1 MPSHLTRFVF
11 RRLIANEPLLHRGCQ
26 YYSTRPRLVNQN
38 RARALPHIQ
47 QRTFFD
53 LFKQKR
59 KGKKPESPPGLDV
72 LGELAYAQKKNLRP
86 PKPEI
91 IADALKSFLIQKKGQ
106 FEDFHIA
113 RAQLAL
119 EHLLENP
126 QEDGTP
132 WFTPEE
138 LHKYMF
144 AQLVDPARRPER
156 SIEEHLK
163 FGRLLLKEMVKPEA
177 EVEEVA
183 GDVKASMRLE
193 NEEHSQN
200 LINLLCMFGAAKEAR
215 ELVASKYKHDPSAP
229 VAQRRAWT
237 DAWDHVFAGTAQEGS
252 TEEMLV
258 TVEQF
263 QDLSFPLT
271 RSIQAHLVKFFAK
284 KADLT
289 SAKSWY
295 AQPTFNFAG
304 KAETQ
309 PRSDTSAALLKACAI
324 VGDHSFGQQIVTA
337 LLTGETPNKEIWDA
351 ILLWSAAT
359 GRGVEEID
367 RQIGVMIRRNDEA
380 RQKNPAAE
388 LIRPDVDTMNGLVAY
403 AISKN
408 DPYMAERY
416 IALGEKRGISPNEKT
431 FAMQI
436 HYRLGVNDIDGA
448 QAAYM
453 NLQGDFTGAQQS
465 VAVIN
470 RLIQAMCE
478 HRPHQFDELMIM
490 VDDLHE
496 RRSPFTP
503 ETVAAVCILHLRRGE
518 IHDAKDLL
526 QVHAHQFDPAARRVI
541 QTGLLDFILEN
552 ETSTADA
559 WDAYQILRNVFA
571 ETPREDRVQVMNNF
585 FARKRPDMACHVFFH
600 MRNHIS
606 EKYGANREVYVDA
619 FTGFARCEDAESL
632 ELAHNQLKMDF
643 KIEHNTQLRNA
654 LMLAYASVK
663 ENSKAL
669 RFWKEICESKE
680 GPSYNSIAIA
690 FRACEGMNFGYD
702 HAKSIWKRLK
712 EQDIEVDKNLW
723 IAYMSAT
730 ARNHQHDDA
739 LALIETVEEEYGL
752 LPDLEM
758 YVDSHIFINNYR

>member
-1 MPSHLTRFVF
+1 MSAMPSQLTRLVF
-11 RRLIANEPLLHRGCQ
+11 RRLIANEPLLYRGCQ
-26 YYSTRPRLVNQN
+26 YHSTRPRLVNHG

-59 KGKKPESPPGLDV
+59 KGRKPETPPGLDV

-86 PKPEI
+86 PKPQV
-91 IADALKSFLIQKKGQ
+91 IADALKSFLVQKQGR

-113 RAQLAL
+113 RARVAL
-119 EHLLENP
+119 DHLLETP

-138 LHKYMF
+138 LDKYMF
-144 AQLVDPARRPER
+144 AQLIDLARRPER
-156 SIEEHLK
+156 SMEEHLK
-163 FGRLLLKEMVKPEA
+163 FGRVLVEEMAKPETKLQG
-177 EVEEVA
+177 VA
-183 GDVKASMRLE
+183 GGMMKESKKLDDADHTQK
-193 NEEHSQN
+193 
-200 LINLLCMFGAAKEAR
+200 LIQILCIFGAAKEAR
-215 ELVASKYKHDPSAP
+215 EIVASKYKYDPKATSD
-229 VAQRRAWT
+229 QRRVWREAWNQ
-237 DAWDHVFAGTAQEGS
+237 VFAGIAQEGN
-252 TEEMLV
+252 TQEMLA
-258 TVEQF
+258 TIEQYRE
-263 QDLSFPLT
+263 LSFPLIT
-271 RSIQAHLVKFFAK
+271 SIQAHLVKFFAERG
-284 KADLT
+284 DLA

-295 AQPTFNFAG
+295 SQPTFTFAG
-304 KAETQ
+304 NPQAQ
-309 PRSDTSAALLKACAI
+309 ARVDASAAMLKACAI
-324 VGDHSFGQQIVTA
+324 TGDHTFGQQIVTA
-337 LLTGETPNKEIWDA
+337 LLTGEAPNKEIWDA

-359 GRGVEEID
+359 GRGPEEID
-367 RQIGVMIRRNDEA
+367 RQIGVMMRRSDEA

-416 IALGEKRGISPNEKT
+416 IAVVEKRGILPNEKT

-436 HYRLGVNDIDGA
+436 HYRLGVNDMDGA
-448 QAAYM
+448 QAAYL

-465 VAVIN
+465 VAAIN
-470 RLIQAMCE
+470 KLIQAMCE
-478 HRPHQFDELMIM
+478 HRSHQFDELMVI

-496 RRSPFTP
+496 RRSPLTP
-503 ETVAAVCILHLRRGE
+503 ETVAAICILHLRRGE

-541 QTGLLDFILEN
+541 QVALLNFIVED

-559 WDAYQILRNVFA
+559 WDSYQILRNVFA
-571 ETPREDRVQVMNNF
+571 ETPRNDRMQVMNNF

-606 EKYGANREVYVDA
+606 EKYGANREVYIDA
-619 FTGFARCEDAESL
+619 FTGFARCGDAESL
-632 ELAHNQLKMDF
+632 ELVHNQLKMDF
-643 KIEHNTQLRNA
+643 KIEHNTKLRNA
-654 LMLAYASVK
+654 LMLAYASTK
-663 ENSKAL
+663 ENLKAL
-669 RFWKEICESKE
+669 RFWKEICDSRE

-712 EQDIEVDKNLW
+712 EQDIEIDKNLW
-723 IAYMSAT
+723 VAYMSAT

-739 LALIETVEEEYGL
+739 LALIETVEEEYGFV
-752 LPDLEM
+752 PDLEM
-758 YVDSHIFINNYR
+758 